1 MGIGGI
7 SVGSLLVIL
16 LIVLLLFGTKKLRN
30 VGTDLGSAIKG
41 FRGAMKD
48 GEEGPAADASD
59 KPDSEPAQLRQSGEP
74 DQETPAG
81 DATDDKRPR
90 QSGDHTS

>member
-48 GEEGPAADASD
+48 GEEGKREDDEADDGS
-59 KPDSEPAQLRQSGEP
+59 KGEPAQLQQSADGE
-74 DQETPAG
+74 QAG
-81 DATDDKRPR
+81 
-90 QSGDHTS
+90 QSEHKQAGQSREHTS

>member
-48 GEEGPAADASD
+48 GEEGPAADSSD
-59 KPDSEPAQLRQSGEP
+59 KADGEPAQLRQSGEQ
-74 DQETPAG
+74 DSDVPAG
-81 DATDDKRPR
+81 STDDSRSR

>member
-30 VGTDLGSAIKG
+30 VGTDLGGAIKG
-41 FRGAMKD
+41 FRSAMKD
-48 GEEGPAADASD
+48 GEQGGAKGDEAEAEAEAED
-59 KPDSEPAQLRQSGEP
+59 KEPAQL
-74 DQETPAG
+74 QETAEG
-81 DATDDKRPR
+81 E
-90 QSGDHTS
+90 SGKKEQAQKAREHSS

>member
-30 VGTDLGSAIKG
+30 VGTDLGGAIKG
-41 FRGAMKD
+41 FRSAMKD
-48 GEEGPAADASD
+48 GEQGGAKGDETEAEAED
-59 KPDSEPAQLRQSGEP
+59 KEPAQL
-74 DQETPAG
+74 QETAEG
-81 DATDDKRPR
+81 E
-90 QSGDHTS
+90 SGKKEQAQKAREHSS

>member
-30 VGTDLGSAIKG
+30 VGTDLGGAIKG
-41 FRGAMKD
+41 FRSAMKD
-48 GEEGPAADASD
+48 GEQGGAKGEEAEAEAED
-59 KPDSEPAQLRQSGEP
+59 KEPAQL
-74 DQETPAG
+74 QETAEG
-81 DATDDKRPR
+81 E
-90 QSGDHTS
+90 SGKKEQAQKAREHSS